1 MAIAIAESNAAA
13 PMSGASGHV
22 HGRRTASAEG
32 IPYPTMPTARPP
44 NNTQSLFGPQSP
56 ANGNTNVAPTI
67 RVTSV
72 TAPTP
77 VALRRVSHGHTVG
90 PTSAAITGAAN
101 SPMIVVQEERRDEQA
116 GSRQPT
122 APSGGMLLHARESAD
137 RRRGSHPA
145 NPSTGPLQAANG
157 LNARKARHRSLFADR
172 DERSRVPRL
181 RLEQLGFR
189 GCAGRAIRCRL
200 P

>member
-1 MAIAIAESNAAA
+1 MTATST
-13 PMSGASGHV
+13 GG
-22 HGRRTASAEG
+22 TASAEG

-44 NNTQSLFGPQSP
+44 NNTHTLFGPQSP

-101 SPMIVVQEERRDEQA
+101 SPMIVGAKRNGETNKPAAANLLRRVVECCGMHESLLIVVGA
-116 GSRQPT
+116 RIRQIPQP
-122 APSGGMLLHARESAD
+122 APLC
-137 RRRGSHPA
+137 RRRMGSTQRKRG
-145 NPSTGPLQAANG
+145 TGACSRIGMSAAG
-157 LNARKARHRSLFADR
+157 C
-172 DERSRVPRL
+172 
-181 RLEQLGFR
+181 R
-189 GCAGRAIRCRL
+189 GTS
-200 P
+200 